1 MIVNKQY
8 LNRPRLQMEMENA
21 YNMRVKNNWIRIVTS
36 GKLFKLTA
44 LTNQLAWSA
53 IILGLMLNLRKKKG
67 YIYIYI
73 NNNIFLLFFHNKN
86 NQKMQ

>member
-67 YIYIYI
+67 YIYI
-73 NNNIFLLFFHNKN
+73 FLLFFHNKN